1 MFYNGSQVYL
11 VADLKAQTLNL
22 DKMKI
27 ETQNSDKPQKP
38 QLNIL
43 AVIRSKIKNMEYAD
57 KVDYFFFRPCSILFL
72 ILLGLKIT
80 TIITVSWWIVFTP
93 IIIPILVLWWE
104 LSKNAG

>member
-1 MFYNGSQVYL
+1 MS
-11 VADLKAQTLNL
+11 
-22 DKMKI
+22 I
-27 ETQNSDKPQKP
+27 EEQNSNEPQKP

-57 KVDYFFFRPCSILFL
+57 KWDYFFFKPCGIIFL
-72 ILLGLKIT
+72 ILLVLKIT
-80 TIITVSWWIVFTP
+80 TIVSVSWWLVFTP

>member
-1 MFYNGSQVYL
+1 M
-11 VADLKAQTLNL
+11 KLN
-22 DKMKI
+22 
-27 ETQNSDKPQKP
+27 KPQKP

-57 KVDYFFFRPCSILFL
+57 KWDYFFFRPCGFAFL
-72 ILLGLKIT
+72 ILLILKIT
-80 TIITVSWWIVFTP
+80 TILSVSWWVVFTP

>member
-1 MFYNGSQVYL
+1 
-11 VADLKAQTLNL
+11 
-22 DKMKI
+22 MKT
-27 ETQNSDKPQKP
+27 EAKNSNKPQKP

-57 KVDYFFFRPCSILFL
+57 KWDYFFFRPCCIIFL
-72 ILLGLKIT
+72 ILLMLKIT
-80 TIITVSWWIVFTP
+80 TIVSVSWWLVFTP

>member
-1 MFYNGSQVYL
+1 MKPNPDSCQAFVKGKDSL
-11 VADLKAQTLNL
+11 VK
-22 DKMKI
+22 
-27 ETQNSDKPQKP
+27 KPQS
-38 QLNIL
+38 NIF

-57 KVDYFFFRPCSILFL
+57 KVDYFFFRPCGILFL
-72 ILLGLKIT
+72 VLLVLKVT